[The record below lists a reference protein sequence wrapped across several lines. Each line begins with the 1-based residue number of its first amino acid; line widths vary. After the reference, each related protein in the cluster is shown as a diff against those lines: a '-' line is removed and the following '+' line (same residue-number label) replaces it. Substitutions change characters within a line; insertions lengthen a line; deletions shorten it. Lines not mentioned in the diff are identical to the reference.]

1 MYSSAPLAVSPF
13 SPQPGRMHPVNHRS
27 IAGVDQ
33 VDANALTADLAELP
47 LERWQQQL
55 AKRA

>member
-1 MYSSAPLAVSPF
+1 
-13 SPQPGRMHPVNHRS
+13 MHPVNHRS